1 MAVVSESEKKLYYQQ
16 FQWSISSSDGQV
28 ETHKMLEF
36 VNKRTGKDVIY
47 KPTVLTMCKM
57 FFGFIIVAVLGVL
70 AYIRLKFLW
79 NHWVFWLVGSLVK
92 LGLFRLSTSLA
103 AQASFMIS
111 STMCPSLAA
120 IRKQERPSSSQEE
133 TESSTVCKDG
143 SYQFPSLSLACSSSR
158 SC

>member
-1 MAVVSESEKKLYYQQ
+1 MAVVSDSEKRLYYQQ

-79 NHWVFWLVGSLVK
+79 NHWVFWLVGSLVT
-92 LGLFRLSTSLA
+92 LCSFRLSTSLA
-103 AQASFMIS
+103 ARVSSTIS
-111 STMCPSLAA
+111 STMCHSPAGT
-120 IRKQERPSSSQEE
+120 RKQEKPSSFQEE
-133 TESSTVCKDG
+133 TENSTVWKDG
-143 SYQFPSLSLACSSSR
+143 SYQFLSHLLVCSSSR
-158 SC
+158 SS